1 MFMSFSS
8 TWGYLRAHEHTIRA
22 ARLQAGCWFAMLR
35 WDWGQ
40 QHVVLHHK
48 FSSTSYTMAGKSTI
62 RELVRKLYQIPVELP
77 SSLGVAA
84 PELSCTRDFSNIG
97 SLCDS
102 FNFWNAFII
111 IAVLVTFPNVFY
123 QRGKKKHCM
132 PLENIIFH
140 RYVIG
145 T

>member
-8 TWGYLRAHEHTIRA
+8 TWGYLGAHEHTIRA
-22 ARLQAGCWFAMLR
+22 ARLQAGCWFATLR
-35 WDWGQ
+35 WDWWQ

-48 FSSTSYTMAGKSTI
+48 FSSTSYTMAGKSII

-102 FNFWNAFII
+102 FNF
-111 IAVLVTFPNVFY
+111 
-123 QRGKKKHCM
+123 
-132 PLENIIFH
+132 
-140 RYVIG
+140 
-145 T
+145 